1 MKAMKKIVVVG
12 AGAFGGWTALALVR
26 RGAEVTLVDAWGPGH
41 VRASSGGETRVI
53 RAGYGGRA
61 VYTRMAAHA
70 LARWRAHDQQ
80 FGRGLFRQTG
90 ALWLAPDTGDGAA
103 FAAATLDTLTT
114 AGVPVE
120 DWPVAEARR
129 RYPQMRFADVTRVLF
144 EPEAGYLLA
153 RRACEHVA
161 ERVIAEGGTY
171 RQTGVTSPLRL
182 KRGRLDAVSTTD
194 GTLLEADAFVFAC
207 GPWLGT
213 LFPDEIGRRITPTRQ
228 EVFYFGTPAG
238 DARFQETSLP
248 VWIDLGRPLV
258 YGIPGNAHR
267 GLKIAD
273 DTPGPRFDPT
283 AGDRRATPAGAR
295 AAHAYVARR
304 FPALARAPLL
314 GADVCQY
321 EETPDAHFL
330 VDRHPGATN
339 VWIAGGGSG
348 HGFKM
353 GPALGEL
360 VASHVLDG
368 VPPVPEFSLAR
379 FTPRRQSR
387 EAKWT

>member
-1 MKAMKKIVVVG
+1 MKAMKGIVVVG
-12 AGAFGGWTALALVR
+12 AGAFGGWTALELVR
-26 RGAEVTLVDAWGPGH
+26 RGARVTLVDAWGPGH

-53 RAGYGGRA
+53 RAGYGSRA
-61 VYTRMAAHA
+61 GYTRMAARA
-70 LARWRAHDQQ
+70 LARWRMHDEQ
-80 FGRGLFRQTG
+80 FGRGFFRQTG
-90 ALWLAPDTGDGAA
+90 ALWLAPAAGDGAA
-103 FAAATLDTLTT
+103 FAAATLATLPS
-114 AGVPVE
+114 AGVSVE
-120 DWPVAEARR
+120 DWPIAEARR
-129 RYPQMRFADVTRVLF
+129 RYPQIRFTGVGRVLF
-144 EPEAGYLLA
+144 EPEAGYLFA
-153 RRACEHVA
+153 RRACEHVV

-171 RQTGVTSPLRL
+171 RQTAVASPLKL
-182 KRGRLDAVSTTD
+182 KRGRLDAVSTSD
-194 GTLLEADAFVFAC
+194 GTLLQAETYVFAC
-207 GPWLGT
+207 GPWLSA
-213 LFPDEIGRRITPTRQ
+213 LFPDEIGTHVTPTRQ

-238 DARFQETSLP
+238 DPRFQDTSLP
-248 VWIDLGRPLV
+248 VWIDLARPLV

-283 AGDRRATPAGAR
+283 GGDRQATPAGAR
-295 AAHAYVARR
+295 AARAYVARR

-314 GADVCQY
+314 GAEVCQY
-321 EETPDAHFL
+321 EETPDAHFI
-330 VDRHPGATN
+330 VDRHPRATN

-379 FTPRRQSR
+379 FTPERKSR
-387 EAKWT
+387 EAKWK